1 MENLFGDVY
10 DKKRLAPGQIRQSGP
25 EELQHDC
32 STLGGNSGSVV
43 LDLATG
49 DALGIHFAGRFL
61 EANYAV
67 SASVI
72 EGRLRAL
79 RCRHLRVSH

>member
-1 MENLFGDVY
+1 MSGTV
-10 DKKRLAPGQIRQSGP
+10 PGQIRHADP

-32 STLGGNSGSVV
+32 STPGGNSGSVV

-67 SASVI
+67 PAAVI
-72 EGRLRAL
+72 ER
-79 RCRHLRVSH
+79 